1 MRVSLMRKQTRRV
14 GVHRVP
20 RYTLTSNSV
29 SSPSLPIYPIFPI
42 IPFQKKNFDL
52 KYLWILSFYS
62 NSIRFTINKVI
73 KLFKTCSL
81 TELVFSILSLKCHR
95 ERRFNERRTDGLIK
109 KKNSQNNQRQHI
121 RSIET
126 NPNIIKYSPYF
137 SIFPFRK
144 IQKLRNSY
152 GDFDARMEK
161 DAWRMVVLVSVI
173 Q

>member
-42 IPFQKKNFDL
+42 IPFQKKNLDL
-52 KYLWILSFYS
+52 KYLWTLSFYS

-81 TELVFSILSLKCHR
+81 TELFSILSLKCHR

-137 SIFPFRK
+137 SIPKDPETAEQLR
-144 IQKLRNSY
+144 KLRCTH
-152 GDFDARMEK
+152 GEGRMAHGRPCFCNTIIK
-161 DAWRMVVLVSVI
+161 
-173 Q
+173 